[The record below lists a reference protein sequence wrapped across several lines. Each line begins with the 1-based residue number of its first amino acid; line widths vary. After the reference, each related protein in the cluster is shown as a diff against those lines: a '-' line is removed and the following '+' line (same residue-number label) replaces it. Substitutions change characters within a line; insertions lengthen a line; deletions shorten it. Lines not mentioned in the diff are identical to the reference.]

1 MRGKN
6 RPGNNWGK
14 RLEKYVPSFF
24 LNDPPPRTGSK
35 AGHKAHSKKDSGFR
49 FHSSARAQ
57 KKRADNARRHKN
69 TAVALLFVAGGI
81 AALVAI
87 ARFTTPDFTLIAAAL
102 LGLCGVIAYDIV
114 TRRAWEHI
122 LAARYE
128 TLARNHD
135 RLVREVAR
143 NRNEISQLKEQLAQA
158 AHAVEA
164 EGRRLPP
171 ATSTEARMLETI
183 VGKLGALS
191 TAPRPQIG
199 AGWDDSVME
208 LEMAP
213 PPVKALP
220 RTEVE
225 SALFTDPAKI
235 SDAKV
240 REFLQQAVRHDAV
253 DVFMQP
259 VVSLPQRKARL
270 IEVYARIRAGHAG
283 HLPAARYMGIAQAE
297 GLVASIDNLLLLRC
311 LQLLRDSRDA
321 AEGVPCILN
330 VTAATLHDSGFMNDL
345 VAFLAQ
351 HKALAA
357 RLVFELPQGELQDID
372 GSLTPVLAGLAQL
385 GCRFSMDRVT
395 NRRFS
400 INRLRAQHV
409 RYLKLDAEW
418 LIREGSVP
426 GGIGRISHMKRQL
439 DGAGIDLI
447 VEKIED
453 EEALRELLDF
463 NIDFGQGFLF
473 GRPEFATS
481 QAFAGIPRRAA

>member
-1 MRGKN
+1 MPDNNHSSNNRGA
-6 RPGNNWGK
+6 GW
-14 RLEKYVPSFF
+14 EKYVPSFF
-24 LNDPPPRTGSK
+24 LNNPPPK
-35 AGHKAHSKKDSGFR
+35 PAPKKGGGFR
-49 FHSSARAQ
+49 FRSNAVAQ
-57 KKRADNARRHKN
+57 KKRADNLRRHKN
-69 TAVALLFVAGGI
+69 IAIALLIVSAAI
-81 AALVAI
+81 AALFVI
-87 ARFTTPDFTLIAAAL
+87 ARFVTPDFTLIAAAL
-102 LGLCGVIAYDIV
+102 MGLCGVIAYDIV
-114 TRRAWEHI
+114 TRRGWETI
-122 LAARYE
+122 LANRYE

-143 NRNEISQLKEQLAQA
+143 NRNEISQLKEQLAQTA
-158 AHAVEA
+158 QAVEA

-171 ATSTEARMLETI
+171 AASTEARMLETI
-183 VGKLGALS
+183 IGRLGALG
-191 TAPRPQIG
+191 TTPRAQIG

-220 RTEVE
+220 RSDME
-225 SALFTDPAKI
+225 SAMFMDSDKL

-240 REFLQQAVRHDAV
+240 RELLQQAVRHDAV

-259 VVSLPQRKARL
+259 VVSLPQRKTRL
-270 IEVYARIRAGHAG
+270 IEVYARIRAGNAG
-283 HLPAARYMGIAQAE
+283 HLPAARYMPTALKD
-297 GLVASIDNLLLLRC
+297 GLLETIDNLLLLRC
-311 LQLLRDSRDA
+311 LQLLRDNR
-321 AEGVPCILN
+321 GVPDADGMPCMLN
-330 VTAATLHDSGFMNDL
+330 VTAATLHDAGFMNDL
-345 VAFLAQ
+345 VAFLTQ
-351 HKALAA
+351 NKALAA
-357 RLVFELPQGELQDID
+357 RLVFELPQSELQDID
-372 GSLTPVLAGLAQL
+372 GTLAPVIGGLAQL

-395 NRRFS
+395 NRRLS

-439 DGAGIDLI
+439 DAAGIDLI

-453 EEALRELLDF
+453 EDSLRELLDF

-481 QAFAGIPRRAA
+481 QAFAVSARAVA